1 MKRNKIPYKRFCY
14 ESCAVDGNYFKEIKG
29 ITRNDIK
36 ALSPHELNR
45 IPLSWLHDWAQAHDL
60 LGDPLVTDWLETIEQ
75 NRRYPDII
83 SLKKA
88 DNKIEVRSSLEYN
101 HIIWANY
108 TRTNGAVYLYNVHDF
123 GGQKSFSLTQEL
135 IKRINEWVQ
144 NLFITVERLGRNDS
158 DFLHVRFD
166 GNDVY
171 FKRLRGCRYQFVCND
186 NDGNVRQDVCEVG
199 EYLRRSE
206 MFNKETR
213 QAWGVNTDIMLRVK
227 TGDFPF
233 LDVPDEYFVREIK
246 YVCECA
252 SPEEAAY
259 LSDID
264 GKTRFVPTKEVYG
277 VEDITVQSYELRS
290 RYGIVIPAS
299 LKMQITIDGKPC
311 SADWN
316 ANRQDLYIDSHGF
329 GRDIK
334 ITDGLQKRFT
344 NLLNSIETKS
354 IKRGAI

>member
-14 ESCAVDGNYFKEIKG
+14 ESCAVDGKYFKEIKRV
-29 ITRNDIK
+29 TADDIK
-36 ALSPHELNR
+36 ALTPCELNR

-60 LGDPLVTDWLETIEQ
+60 LGDPRVTDWLETIER

-88 DNKIEVRSSLEYN
+88 ENKIEIRSSLENN

-108 TRTNGAVYLYNVHDF
+108 MRSGGAVYLYNVHDF
-123 GGQKSFSLTQEL
+123 GARKSFSAKQEL
-135 IKRINEWVQ
+135 IKRVNEWAQ
-144 NLFITVERLGRNDS
+144 KFFITAEHS
-158 DFLHVRFD
+158 DRSYAGFLHVRFD

-171 FKRLRGCRYQFVCND
+171 FRRLRDYRYRFICKD
-186 NDGNVRQDVCEVG
+186 NYGNVRQDVCEVG

-206 MFNKETR
+206 MFNKESR
-213 QAWGVNTDIMLRVK
+213 QAWGVNTDIMLSVK
-227 TGDFPF
+227 NGDFPF
-233 LDVPDEYFVREIK
+233 LNVPDEYFVREIK

-252 SPEEAAY
+252 SPEDAAY

-264 GKTRFVPTKEVYG
+264 GKTRFVPSKEDYG
-277 VEDITVQSYELRS
+277 VEDITVQSYELRA
-290 RYGIVIPAS
+290 RYGIVIPSS
-299 LKMQITIDGKPC
+299 LKMQITIDGKPY
-311 SADWN
+311 SADWS
-316 ANRQDLYIDSHGF
+316 ANRQELYIDSHGF

-344 NLLNSIETKS
+344 NLLNSIKTKS
-354 IKRGAI
+354 NKRG